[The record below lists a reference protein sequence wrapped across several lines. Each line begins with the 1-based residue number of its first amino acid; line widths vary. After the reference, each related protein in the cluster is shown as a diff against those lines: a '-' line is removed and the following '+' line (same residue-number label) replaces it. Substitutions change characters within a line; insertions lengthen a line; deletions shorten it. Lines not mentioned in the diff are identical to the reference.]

1 MAILKLTKTVVETAA
16 AAAKDYE
23 LRDTLVPGFVCKV
36 TTKGRKIFALQYRTN
51 AGERR
56 KPTVGR
62 FGELTVDQAR
72 EIARDWL
79 ADIRKGHDPSAEKA
93 AARRALTVKE
103 LCKQFIEEYSTPRNK
118 PSTVQT
124 YQEHIDRYIIPVLGR
139 IKVPDLTRSDVS
151 EMMRAYSHIPST
163 INRAFACLRK
173 MLNMAEVWGY
183 RPDGSNPC
191 RHVPMYPEKGKTRFI
206 TDEELVRIYEYLDR
220 ADKEGLE
227 HPLLT
232 LGIRLQFSFA
242 ARMSEIRLLEWAWVD
257 FENRRV
263 EWPDSK
269 TGKMSKPMSKDAY
282 QLLSAAPRIQ
292 GSPYVCPSV
301 FRADQ
306 PISEGTYKNGWTRI
320 LERAEVPHVGTHGIR
335 HRAATDIANS
345 GVSVKIGMAL
355 TAHKTATMFM
365 RYVHA
370 EDSPV
375 REAAERV
382 ASLRKDL
389 VSGPNERADSQVEPG
404 PIENAR
410 RHTSLGKYQPYRHRR
425 VLDRAVPPGTK
436 HADTLKVRQR

>member
-16 AAAKDYE
+16 AATKAYE

-36 TTKGRKIFALQYRTN
+36 TTTGKRIFALQYRTN

-56 KPTVGR
+56 KPTIGR

-93 AARRALTVKE
+93 AARRALTVNE
-103 LCKQFIEEYSTPRNK
+103 LCRQFIEEYSTPRNK
-118 PSTVQT
+118 PSTVET
-124 YQEHIDRYIIPVLGR
+124 YQEHINRYIIPTLGR
-139 IKVPDLTRSDVS
+139 IKVPDLTRADVS
-151 EMMRAYSHIPST
+151 EMMHAYSHIPST

-206 TDEELVRIYEYLDR
+206 TDGELVRIYEYLDR
-220 ADKEGLE
+220 ADEEGLE

-306 PISEGTYKNGWTRI
+306 PMSEGTYKNGWTRI

-375 REAAERV
+375 REAAEHV

-389 VSGPNERADSQVEPG
+389 VSGPNERTDSAVNPSS
-404 PIENAR
+404 IENAR

-425 VLDRAVPPGTK
+425 VLDRAVPPETK
-436 HADTLKVRQR
+436 HADTSKVGQR

>member
-16 AAAKDYE
+16 SSGKDYE
-23 LRDTLVPGFVCKV
+23 LRDTIVPGFVCKV
-36 TTKGRKIFALQYRTN
+36 TGKGKKIFVLQYRTN

-56 KPTVGR
+56 KPTIGR

-79 ADIRKGHDPSAEKA
+79 ADIRKGHDPSAAKA

-103 LCKQFIEEYSTPRNK
+103 LCKQFIEDYSTPHNK

-124 YQEHIDRYIIPVLGR
+124 YQDHINRYIIPALGR
-139 IKVPDLTRSDVS
+139 IKVPDLTRADVS
-151 EMMRAYSHIPST
+151 EMMRAYSRIPST

-191 RHVPMYPEKGKTRFI
+191 RHVPMYPEKGTTRFI
-206 TDEELVRIYEYLDR
+206 TDQELIRIYGYLDR
-220 ADKEGLE
+220 ADEEGLE

-242 ARMSEIRLLEWAWVD
+242 ARMSEIRMLEWAWVD
-257 FENRRV
+257 FDNRRIA
-263 EWPDSK
+263 WPDSK
-269 TGKMSKPMSKDAY
+269 TGSMSKPMDEYAY
-282 QLLSAAPRIQ
+282 HLLSSAPRIE

-301 FRADQ
+301 FDGNQ
-306 PISEGTYKNGWTRI
+306 PMSEGTYKNGWTRI

-345 GVSVKIGMAL
+345 GVSVRIGMAL
-355 TAHKTATMFM
+355 TAHKTAAMFM

-370 EDSPV
+370 EDNPV

-389 VSGPNERADSQVEPG
+389 VGGGREQSYLQTALGVAEKPTGR
-404 PIENAR
+404 
-410 RHTSLGKYQPYRHRR
+410 TSLGQYQPYRHRR
-425 VLDRAVPPGTK
+425 VLERAIPPGTK
-436 HADTLKVRQR
+436 RADSSRA

>member
-1 MAILKLTKTVVETAA
+1 MATVKLTKTVIETAVPQG
-16 AAAKDYE
+16 KDYE
-23 LRDTLVPGFVCKV
+23 LRDTLVPGFHCKV

-51 AGERR
+51 SGGRR
-56 KPTVGR
+56 KPTIGK
-62 FGELTVDQAR
+62 FGELTVEQAR
-72 EIARDWL
+72 DIARDWF

-93 AARRALTVKE
+93 AARQALTVQE
-103 LCKQFIEEYSTPRNK
+103 LCKKFIEEYSTPRNK
-118 PSTVQT
+118 PSTVVT
-124 YQEHIDRYIIPVLGR
+124 YQDHINRYIIPTLGR
-139 IKVPDLTRSDVS
+139 IKVPDLTRADVS
-151 EMMRAYSHIPST
+151 EMMQRYSHIPST
-163 INRAFACLRK
+163 INRGFACLRK

-183 RPDGSNPC
+183 PPDGSNPC
-191 RHVPMYPEKGKTRFI
+191 RHVPMYPEKGTTRFI

-220 ADKEGLE
+220 ADEEGLE

-257 FENRRV
+257 FENRRIA
-263 EWPDSK
+263 WPDSK
-269 TGKMSKPMSKDAY
+269 TGKMSKPMGEDAY
-282 QLLSAAPRIQ
+282 QLLSSAPRIE

-301 FRADQ
+301 FDGDQ
-306 PISEGTYKNGWTRI
+306 PMSEGTYKNGWTRI

-370 EDSPV
+370 EDNPV

-382 ASLRKDL
+382 ASLRKEL
-389 VSGPNERADSQVEPG
+389 VGGGQEQRNSQATPG
-404 PIENAR
+404 AAEKTGGR
-410 RHTSLGKYQPYRHRR
+410 TSLGQYQPYRHRR
-425 VLDRAVPPGTK
+425 VLKRAIPPGTK
-436 HADTLKVRQR
+436 RADTSQT